1 MSAEGTRGRVED
13 VYMWAAA
20 AVPLSAVD
28 EDLVFGA
35 FRDGIGDFALH
46 RVLLLL
52 SYALYV

>member
-1 MSAEGTRGRVED
+1 
-13 VYMWAAA
+13 MWAAA